1 MMKFIPI
8 LVNLV
13 LGTMML
19 LLGFKVFVPKFP
31 SEEVKAMFYKRWSA
45 FLIIAG
51 FVVLGATAFL
61 LAKMF

>member
-1 MMKFIPI
+1 
-8 LVNLV
+8 
-13 LGTMML
+13 ML